1 MQRKT
6 AVTQQTILDK
16 DASLAERDQTLF
28 YGYSNSIDTYRSFY
42 DRDHVDI
49 EGVFRGRGGT
59 AATTTSPPKDEGASK
74 TWLKG
79 LANAL
84 KRLAGRAVEAS
95 SAIVGSV
102 FQSFLSF
109 FANLLDLQ
117 LNIHRLWL
125 FLLQGL
131 LDYG

>member
-1 MQRKT
+1 MKT
-6 AVTQQTILDK
+6 AGTQQTILDK
-16 DASLAERDQTLF
+16 DASLAQRDQNLF

-42 DRDHVDI
+42 YRAHVDI
-49 EGVFRGRGGT
+49 GGVFRGRGGT

-84 KRLAGRAVEAS
+84 KRLAGKAVEAS
-95 SAIVGSV
+95 SAVVGSV

-109 FANLLDLQ
+109 FANVLDLQ
-117 LNIHRLWL
+117 LNMHWL
-125 FLLQGL
+125 
-131 LDYG
+131 

>member
-84 KRLAGRAVEAS
+84 KRLAGKAVEAS

>member
-74 TWLKG
+74 TWLKV

-84 KRLAGRAVEAS
+84 KILAGKAVEAS

-117 LNIHRLWL
+117 LNIHWL
-125 FLLQGL
+125 
-131 LDYG
+131 